1 MAHLAHEDSTASL
14 TGSVTEADI
23 KRGEDVKACLNVRVY
38 PPSELVRRDARGAAR
53 RRAQLRVRSQ
63 PALTA
68 PHRAA
73 SCAPPCRSLMSE
85 PSYEDEPDVSINI
98 HQKKDGGYGITCTQ
112 KERGSIIASIVTV
125 VEPGSEAEKAGVL
138 IGDRLISVRDLDGK
152 LPLHSPGVAIVMTQE
167 NFSPTLAWVRLAKH
181 CQFCFLAQSQ
191 AFS

>member
-1 MAHLAHEDSTASL
+1 MFIPLHSFGST
-14 TGSVTEADI
+14 
-23 KRGEDVKACLNVRVY
+23 R
-38 PPSELVRRDARGAAR
+38 AAR

-68 PHRAA
+68 PRRLVRATV
-73 SCAPPCRSLMSE
+73 RSLMSE
-85 PSYEDEPDVSINI
+85 PSYDDEPDVSINI

-125 VEPGSEAEKAGVL
+125 VEQGSEAEKAGVL

>member
-1 MAHLAHEDSTASL
+1 MS
-14 TGSVTEADI
+14 AD
-23 KRGEDVKACLNVRVY
+23 DTVKPVVCY
-38 PPSELVRRDARGAAR
+38 PPEHVDDPPRAFGAH
-53 RRAQLRVRSQ
+53 LRVRSQ

-68 PHRAA
+68 RAA
-73 SCAPPCRSLMSE
+73 PPRARHRVAHMSE

-98 HQKKDGGYGITCTQ
+98 HQKKNGGYGITCTQ
-112 KERGSIIASIVTV
+112 KQRGSIVVSIVTT

-138 IGDRLISVRDLDGK
+138 CGDRLISVRDLDGK
-152 LPLHSPGVAIVMTQE
+152 LPVHSPGVAVVMTQE

>member
-1 MAHLAHEDSTASL
+1 M
-14 TGSVTEADI
+14 
-23 KRGEDVKACLNVRVY
+23 K
-38 PPSELVRRDARGAAR
+38 LVRLDARGAAPAAR
-53 RRAQLRVRSQ
+53 TAARSQ
-63 PALTA
+63 PASTHCTA
-68 PHRAA
+68 PRRLVRATV
-73 SCAPPCRSLMSE
+73 LMSE
-85 PSYEDEPDVSINI
+85 PSYDDEPDVSINI

-152 LPLHSPGVAIVMTQE
+152 LPLHSPGVAVVMTQE

>member
-1 MAHLAHEDSTASL
+1 MARLAHEDSTASL
-14 TGSVTEADI
+14 TVSDRAGYSEPCVFYAPELSFGATL
-23 KRGEDVKACLNVRVY
+23 ACA
-38 PPSELVRRDARGAAR
+38 ARR

-73 SCAPPCRSLMSE
+73 SCTPPWRSMSQ

-112 KERGSIIASIVTV
+112 KERGSIVVSIVTV

-152 LPLHSPGVAIVMTQE
+152 LPVHSPGVAVVMTQE

>member
-1 MAHLAHEDSTASL
+1 
-14 TGSVTEADI
+14 VFI
-23 KRGEDVKACLNVRVY
+23 PPLN
-38 PPSELVRRDARGAAR
+38 SFGATLAAR
-53 RRAQLRVRSQ
+53 RGGAHSCAFAASQ
-63 PALTA
+63 HSQRRTA
-68 PHRAA
+68 PPRARHRA
-73 SCAPPCRSLMSE
+73 LMSE
-85 PSYEDEPDVSINI
+85 PSYDDEPDVSINI

-112 KERGSIIASIVTV
+112 KERGSIVVSIVTV

-152 LPLHSPGVAIVMTQE
+152 LPLHSPGVAVVMTQE

>member
-1 MAHLAHEDSTASL
+1 M
-14 TGSVTEADI
+14 
-23 KRGEDVKACLNVRVY
+23 
-38 PPSELVRRDARGAAR
+38 RGAAAR
-53 RRAQLRVRSQ
+53 TAARSQ
-63 PALTA
+63 PASTHCTA
-68 PHRAA
+68 PRRLVRATV
-73 SCAPPCRSLMSE
+73 LMSE
-85 PSYEDEPDVSINI
+85 PSYDDEPDVSINI

-112 KERGSIIASIVTV
+112 KERGSIVVSIVTV

-152 LPLHSPGVAIVMTQE
+152 LPLHSPGVAVVMTQE

>member
-1 MAHLAHEDSTASL
+1 
-14 TGSVTEADI
+14 
-23 KRGEDVKACLNVRVY
+23 
-38 PPSELVRRDARGAAR
+38 
-53 RRAQLRVRSQ
+53 
-63 PALTA
+63 
-68 PHRAA
+68 
-73 SCAPPCRSLMSE
+73 MSE
-85 PSYEDEPDVSINI
+85 PSYDDEPDVSINI